1 MDVVSLTEKIRER
14 LEQNSG
20 AGSSVSLRYTAT
32 LLENQDFT
40 VGRIETS

>member
-1 MDVVSLTEKIRER
+1 MAVVSLTEKIRER

-20 AGSSVSLRYTAT
+20 VGSGVSLRYTVT

-40 VGRIETS
+40 VGRTETS